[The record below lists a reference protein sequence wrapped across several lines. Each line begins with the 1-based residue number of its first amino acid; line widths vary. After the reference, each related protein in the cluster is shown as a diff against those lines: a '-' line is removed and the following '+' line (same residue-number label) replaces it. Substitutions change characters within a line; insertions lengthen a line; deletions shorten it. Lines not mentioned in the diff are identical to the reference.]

1 MSDVSACLLD
11 SRSLAAGEGWS
22 LTEFVCRAGPEDR
35 PFEERH
41 DGFSVAAVLDGQ
53 FAYRSERGAAYLA
66 PGALL
71 TGNSGACFRCAHEH
85 GFGDRCVSLN
95 FSAEL
100 AGEAAAA
107 VGRSRFAF
115 EASSLPPSDATLPI
129 VARFAAF
136 AAAPEHGLGEA
147 LAFRT
152 LDRLMA
158 GLAGGGRDAAP
169 QASATRRVAAAIRLI
184 NEDPADDHG
193 LESLARL
200 SGLSRYHF
208 LRLFRRATGATPRQ
222 YLIQARL
229 RRAAERLVASRQPI
243 TGVALDSG
251 FGDIS
256 TFNRRFRS
264 VFGVSPRRFRSQA

>member
-1 MSDVSACLLD
+1 MTDFSASLLD

-53 FAYRSERGAAYLA
+53 FAYRSERGSAYLA

-71 TGNSGACFRCAHEH
+71 TGNAGACFRCAHEH
-85 GFGDRCVSLN
+85 GVGDRCVSLN

-100 AGEAAAA
+100 AGEAA
-107 VGRSRFAF
+107 GRSRFAF
-115 EASSLPPSDATLPI
+115 EASSLPPSDGTLPI

-136 AAAPEHGLGEA
+136 AAAPDPGAGEA
-147 LAFRT
+147 LAFDT
-152 LDRLMA
+152 LERLTRA
-158 GLAGGGRDAAP
+158 DFGRGGRAAMP
-169 QASATRRVAAAIRLI
+169 HASETRRVAAVIRLI
-184 NEDPADDHG
+184 NEDPGGEHRLAN
-193 LESLARL
+193 LARAA
-200 SGLSRYHF
+200 GLSRYHF

-229 RRAAERLVASRQPI
+229 RRAAERLAASRDPI
-243 TGVALDSG
+243 TAVAFDSG
-251 FGDIS
+251 FGDLS
-256 TFNRRFRS
+256 TFNRHFRA
-264 VFGVSPRRFRSQA
+264 VFGVSPRRFRAHG